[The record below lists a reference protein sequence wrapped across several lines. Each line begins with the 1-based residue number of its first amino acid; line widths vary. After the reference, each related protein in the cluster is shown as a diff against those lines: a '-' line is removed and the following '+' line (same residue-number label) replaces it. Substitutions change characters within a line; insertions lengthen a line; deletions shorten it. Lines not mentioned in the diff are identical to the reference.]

1 MKEKILILDIKR
13 DNTLINES
21 DANIT
26 VSVHY
31 DDDHGMTNYETHQI
45 SLVEI
50 NRLTNEI
57 LTAIDKTKHSPTE
70 QYKVLEQNGKML
82 CDELLPVDKKKALID
97 SDADYLLL
105 RINDHLVHIPFEL
118 IFLKD
123 QFLCQKFAIGRDVKT
138 QQTVHSDYRKQRSK
152 KSIWGIHNP
161 TGDLAFATDE
171 GKAIRKLLKQ
181 FINVKINRMHIEPN
195 VSRDQ
200 VKSRIC
206 DYDIVHFA
214 GHAHFDKQSPEKSGW
229 KFKDGIFSAKDIA
242 KLSNNKALPNIVFS
256 NACQSGRTTAWENQL
271 SVYGLAN
278 AFKLAGVKHYIGT
291 FSNIPDTTSQ
301 SFACLFYQYLLSGET
316 LGMAMH
322 KARKSLID
330 DQKDLCWASYHLYG
344 DPRTRYFDVCEDQ
357 SDISSETPIQET
369 VPVSN
374 ISDRSD
380 AVSDYPDPPVKT
392 ELDDQEVVETEKIV
406 HHKKVAS
413 NLNVLKQGTILLC
426 VVLSICILY
435 YLIKHDKPPTEN
447 PMIPVMDNWT
457 STPKSVAVLFD
468 EKDNEL
474 TDTIQKS
481 MCHAFEKALCHVP
494 RFKLLERRHIDLIK
508 AELDLWMSKYSSIK
522 DSYIPQV
529 LPCDIL
535 IFVDMTP
542 MIGKTEL
549 CIKMIQPSNTQQPEI
564 IISKLPPERLYGPY
578 DPLCKQL
585 IETLYKFNPLRG
597 KIVEIA
603 PKIKLDIGKNVG
615 VEVDQ
620 LYRIVTN
627 SAILKVISVEP
638 DISYVDTTVQGADV
652 RVGARVLWQNNQF

>member
-1 MKEKILILDIKR
+1 MKDKILILDIKR
-13 DNTLINES
+13 DKTLINES
-21 DANIT
+21 DANIS

-31 DDDHGMTNYETHQI
+31 DDDHGITNYETHQI
-45 SLVEI
+45 SLEEI

-57 LTAIDKTKHSPTE
+57 LTAIDRTKHSPTA
-70 QYKVLEQNGKML
+70 KHKLLEQNGKML

-118 IFLKD
+118 IFIKD

-138 QQTVHSDYRKQRSK
+138 QQTVHLDQRKQKSK
-152 KSIWGIHNP
+152 LSLWGIHNP
-161 TGDLAFATDE
+161 TGDLDFARNE
-171 GKAIRKLLKQ
+171 GTSIRRLLKQ
-181 FINVKINRMHIEPN
+181 YINHKIDIMKIEPN

-214 GHAHFDKQSPEKSGW
+214 GHAHFDPQSPEKSGW

-242 KLSNNKALPNIVFS
+242 KLTNNKSLPYIVFS
-256 NACQSGRTTAWENQL
+256 NACQSGRTNAWENQFL
-271 SVYGLAN
+271 VYGLAN
-278 AFKLAGVKHYIGT
+278 AFKLAGVRHYIGT

-301 SFACLFYQYLLSGET
+301 SFASLFYQYLLSGDT

-322 KARKSLID
+322 QARTSLID
-330 DQKDLCWASYHLYG
+330 NQKDLCWASYHLYG
-344 DPRTRYFDVCEDQ
+344 DPRTRYFDVCDDKP
-357 SDISSETPIQET
+357 DISPKQSIHK
-369 VPVSN
+369 PVSN
-374 ISDRSD
+374 ANISNRSN
-380 AVSDYPDPPVKT
+380 VSDNAERPVQT
-392 ELDDQEVVETEKIV
+392 ELDEQEEIETEKPE
-406 HHKKVAS
+406 HHENAVSHS
-413 NLNVLKQGTILLC
+413 NYFKHGVISLL
-426 VVLSICILY
+426 VVLIICIIY
-435 YLIKHDKPPTEN
+435 YLIKPVTPPTEN
-447 PMIPVMDNWT
+447 LITPVIDNWT

-474 TDTIQKS
+474 TDNIQKS

-494 RFKLLERRHIDLIK
+494 RFKLLERRYIDLIK

-522 DSYIPQV
+522 NTYIPQV

-542 MIGKTEL
+542 MIEKTEV

-564 IISKLPPERLYGPY
+564 IISKLPPEQIFGPY

-585 IETLYKFNPLRG
+585 IEALYKCNPLRG
-597 KIVEIA
+597 KIIGIA
-603 PKIKLDIGKNVG
+603 PQIKIDIGKNVG

-620 LYRIVTN
+620 LYRIVT
-627 SAILKVISVEP
+627 SRTSLKVIAVEP
-638 DISYVDTTVQGADV
+638 DNAYVETTLKRADV
-652 RVGARVLWQNNQF
+652 HIGAKVIWQNNQF